1 MLNEDFCRSRFI
13 NIEKQGTCIPKG
25 RFEWNLCMQKQNQTT
40 LVRTTVFS

>member
-25 RFEWNLCMQKQNQTT
+25 RFECNLCMQKQNQTT